1 MNKEPKN
8 VIHRMGSIENTRM
21 LFDFMQALSDRCVEY
36 KNAEK
41 WNYTGYDGSGGLEK
55 RQGLYAGLNAD
66 VSELI
71 TSCMDN
77 NGNYLS
83 LNPLSDYL
91 HFYRQKLFPKDSTEQ
106 ITACLQYFNT
116 LRYLDEHAD
125 IHDMETTAVHDS
137 LPYYY
142 EDLCFSIREMTGCH
156 STYIVYSEKGEV
168 GKLVSRSGYIVNV
181 KQKDDFSGFKISQ
194 EKLDDIILSTR
205 DCNEEYSNEKIING
219 IFEVKP
225 KTNANHTFLVFALP
239 LSDLDTQG
247 ETRVFHLI
255 LDFTLNDSA
264 DKFDIYESAAL
275 KILFL
280 RHRLITA
287 LTNDYTKLLAFR
299 FDCSYVRSLR
309 PCYSENDLPTIL
321 HISDSHLQALDPS
334 KYEDMIKD
342 LSLEYVGLKEKYLSI
357 DLIAITGDLVNA
369 SNNAADAQ
377 ENYKAAGEFL
387 QALVMKL
394 WGIKSGEDLILPHD
408 WKRRI
413 LIVPGNHD
421 YTSMSDV
428 VVEAESR
435 RIKAAFPSK
444 RSAGTL
450 SKLTYYI
457 EFIAKY
463 LDAPIVELVE
473 HDMNE
478 VRHFRNLNLKVALL
492 NSVANSNSLQNNKVG
507 FSSSKILASLLEK
520 QEWNEDSDKGHRL
533 VLMHHSPKYK
543 INYFD
548 DKYEL
553 LKIKGLSDGF
563 ADVYK
568 DLLEIFASTTAA
580 TDLSA
585 FCSLFTKE
593 FVDVLRN
600 QVQQNGANKHF
611 SKSLLFYD
619 IKMLLD
625 ILDKNPS
632 ASKLDSEFE
641 FEFFSHI
648 KNTSAI
654 EKQDQTDFNDGCKK
668 ILSLPNT
675 TVLAGHEHKTYIDK
689 YESPSGNSIPIFL
702 ISKLFRKKSDVC
714 QISVIYSNNNK
725 YQRSVIYVNPAMRH
739 ISAQNFSRGQ
749 LVKCR

>member
-36 KNAEK
+36 KDSEK
-41 WNYTGYDGSGGLEK
+41 WNYAGYDGSGGLEK
-55 RQGLYAGLNAD
+55 RQRIYEELSTN
-66 VSELI
+66 VNNLI
-71 TSCMDN
+71 TSCVDN

-91 HFYRQKLFPKDSTEQ
+91 QFYRQKLFPKDSTEQ

-125 IHDMETTAVHDS
+125 NHDMETTAAHDS

-142 EDLCFSIREMTGCH
+142 EDLCFSIREMTGCRT
-156 STYIVYSEKGEV
+156 TYIVYSEKGEI
-168 GKLVSRSGYIVNV
+168 GKLVSRSGYIVN
-181 KQKDDFSGFKISQ
+181 QKDAFSGFKISQ
-194 EKLDDIILSTR
+194 EELDDIILSTR
-205 DCNEEYSNEKIING
+205 DRNEEYSKEKIING

-225 KTNANHTFLVFALP
+225 KTKANHAFLVFSLP

-255 LDFTLNDSA
+255 LDFSLSDTV

-299 FDCSYVRSLR
+299 FDCSYIKSLR
-309 PCYSENDLPTIL
+309 PCYSEDDLPNIL
-321 HISDSHLQALDPS
+321 HISDSHLQALDTS
-334 KYEDMIKD
+334 KYEAMIKD
-342 LSLEYVGLKEKYLSI
+342 LSLEYVGLKEKYLPI

-387 QALVMKL
+387 HALVIEL

-463 LDAPIVELVE
+463 LDAPIVEFVE

-507 FSSSKILASLLEK
+507 FSNSKILASLLEK
-520 QEWNEDSDKGHRL
+520 QAWYKDLDKGHRL
-533 VLMHHSPKYK
+533 VLMHHSPNYK

-553 LKIKGLSDGF
+553 LKIKGLSNEF
-563 ADVYK
+563 VDVYK
-568 DLLEIFASTTAA
+568 RLLGIFANTTVT
-580 TDLSA
+580 TDLSD
-585 FCSLFTKE
+585 FCSLFTE
-593 FVDVLRN
+593 GFVNVLRS
-600 QVQQNGANKHF
+600 QVQQNRENKHF
-611 SKSLLFYD
+611 SESLLFYD

-625 ILDKNPS
+625 ILDKNPP

-654 EKQDQTDFNDGCKK
+654 EKQDQTDFNDGCEK

-689 YESPSGNSIPIFL
+689 YESRSRNSIPIFL

-749 LVKCR
+749 LAKCR